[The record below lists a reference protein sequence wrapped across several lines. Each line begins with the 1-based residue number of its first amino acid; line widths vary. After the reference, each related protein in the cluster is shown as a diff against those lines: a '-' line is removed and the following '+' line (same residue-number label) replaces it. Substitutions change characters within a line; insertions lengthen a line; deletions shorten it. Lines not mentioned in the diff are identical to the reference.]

1 MGFTREKDVSA
12 GGTVEG
18 LSCLAEY
25 TAEKKLH
32 MKEMYEVLK
41 FIEHGLR
48 CRQSM
53 DCVQGTILLS
63 YLKENPRIDK
73 TVLIDWFRELAV
85 SVDQYHRSH
94 GRQNYRYLNPCSV
107 IVSEDGRLFQ

>member
-41 FIEHGLR
+41 FIETRSALPAEYGLR
-48 CRQSM
+48 A
-53 DCVQGTILLS
+53 G
-63 YLKENPRIDK
+63 
-73 TVLIDWFRELAV
+73 
-85 SVDQYHRSH
+85 
-94 GRQNYRYLNPCSV
+94 NYSA
-107 IVSEDGRLFQ
+107 